1 MTKDYAKYR
10 VSPSSPK
17 RRSGRPPASSSNTR
31 YWIIGIFVTLFIGTA
46 IGFGGAWYSQQ
57 IKPWFLTQHSKSEPK
72 AVTGSPA
79 FTKKNA
85 NVEVLPP
92 PRFEFYTL
100 LPDMEVD
107 SKDTSEPIQTRA
119 TEKKEKEK
127 VEVATAPAY
136 PETQNQNIP
145 SIETISNQ
153 VSTGTKNT
161 TEEPAERKTLTQAT
175 DFSTTPSK
183 AEPRSSKAPASLP
196 IEQIKGLQ
204 FIVQAGSF
212 RSQSSAEK
220 LKARLAFKGL
230 QSKIEATTSL
240 NGEKLYRVI
249 LGPLVNQEAAQSLQT
264 QLYDEENLNSLV
276 LRVRV

>member
-17 RRSGRPPASSSNTR
+17 RRSGRPAASSSNTR

-72 AVTGSPA
+72 AVTASPA

-107 SKDTSEPIQTRA
+107 SKGTSEPIQTRA
-119 TEKKEKEK
+119 TEKKEN

-136 PETQNQNIP
+136 PETQNQQIP
-145 SIETISNQ
+145 STETISTPA
-153 VSTGTKNT
+153 STSTKNS
-161 TEEPAERKTLTQAT
+161 TEQPAERKTLAQAT
-175 DFSTTPSK
+175 DFSTSPSPSK
-183 AEPRSSKAPASLP
+183 TEPRSSKASASIP